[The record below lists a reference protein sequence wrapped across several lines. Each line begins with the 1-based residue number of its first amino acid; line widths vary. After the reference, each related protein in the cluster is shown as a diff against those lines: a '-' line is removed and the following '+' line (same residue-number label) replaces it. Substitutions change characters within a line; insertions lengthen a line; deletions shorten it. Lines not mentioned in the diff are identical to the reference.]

1 MTEEKKTNE
10 GVQRARRPYR
20 RAFKKNVEQK
30 TNQEVA
36 IDVNIEKKADT
47 RTPRKTTSRTAEV
60 KRENKRNTARN
71 MRGASQESKEAK
83 VVKTAEKS
91 NATEVTKTH
100 KNIKVAR
107 DRLKIIPLGGL
118 EEVGKNMTVFE
129 YGDDMI
135 LVDCGVAFPEDDM
148 LGVDLVIPDFSYLT
162 KNKEK
167 LRGMVITHG
176 HEDHIGSI
184 PYVLK
189 EVNMPIYSTR
199 LTLGLIKNKLEEH
212 KLVRSTSMK
221 CVKAGDVIKLG
232 KFQIE
237 FIRVNHSIAD
247 AVALAI
253 TTPVGTVVHTGD
265 FKVDYTPI
273 DGKQIDLARFAELG
287 KQGVLA
293 LMSDSTNAERE
304 GFTMSESSV
313 GKVFDSIFSG
323 CEKRIIVATFASN
336 IHRVQQIVNSAMK
349 NDRKVAICGR
359 SMENVMKVA
368 KDLGYLDIPEGVL
381 IDMDSID
388 EYAPHRL
395 VLITTG
401 SQGEEM
407 SGLSRMASGTH
418 RKVTI
423 TNRDL
428 VIISATPIPG
438 NEKLVSNVIDDL
450 FKIGA
455 EVIYHTLK
463 DIHVSGHACQEEQK
477 LILSLVKPKYFI
489 PVHGEFR
496 HLQAHA
502 ATAVK
507 VGVEPEN
514 CVMLTNGSV
523 LELDK
528 NFCKVTNTIPAGQ
541 ILVDGLGVGDVGNI
555 VLRDRQH
562 LSQDGLIIVVIA
574 MEGKTGTI
582 LAGPDVISRGFVYV
596 RESEDLMDAMRREIL
611 KDIEKIQVNGIKD
624 WSTIKNRIK
633 DTVHDFVYSKTRR
646 NPMVIPIISEV

>member
-1 MTEEKKTNE
+1 MTEEKKTSE
-10 GVQRARRPYR
+10 GTSRARRPYR
-20 RAFKKNVEQK
+20 RAFKKNAEQK
-30 TNQEVA
+30 TNQEVV
-36 IDVNIEKKADT
+36 IDVNIEKKTET
-47 RTPRKTTSRTAEV
+47 RTHRKTSTRTAEV

-148 LGVDLVIPDFSYLT
+148 LGVDLVIPDFAYLT

-507 VGVEPEN
+507 VGVEEEN

>member
-1 MTEEKKTNE
+1 MTEELKTNE
-10 GVQRARRPYR
+10 GASKARRPYH
-20 RAFKKNVEQK
+20 RAFKKRNDNGNKAPKKVDLKEKQKEIKIEIDNKVEKAQ
-30 TNQEVA
+30 V
-36 IDVNIEKKADT
+36 EKKTAQKVA
-47 RTPRKTTSRTAEV
+47 RKNTSKVEKKEV
-60 KRENKRNTARN
+60 KEIKKV
-71 MRGASQESKEAK
+71 EKKETKVSAK
-83 VVKTAEKS
+83 TPKIS
-91 NATEVTKTH
+91 
-100 KNIKVAR
+100 R

-148 LGVDLVIPDFSYLT
+148 LGVDLVIPDFTYLS
-162 KNKEK
+162 KNREK
-167 LRGMVITHG
+167 LKGMIITHG

-189 EVNMPIYSTR
+189 EVNTPVYGTR

-221 CVKAGDVIKLG
+221 CVKAGDIIKLG

-349 NDRKVAICGR
+349 NNRKVAICGR
-359 SMENVMKVA
+359 SMENVMNVA

-381 IDMDSID
+381 IDMDEID
-388 EYAPHRL
+388 DYAPNRL

-407 SGLSRMASGTH
+407 SGLSRMAAGTH
-418 RKVTI
+418 RRVTI

-507 VGVEPEN
+507 IGVEEEN
-514 CVMLTNGSV
+514 CVLLTNGSV

-528 NFCKVTNTIPAGQ
+528 NFCKVTGTIPAGQ

-596 RESEDLMDAMRREIL
+596 RESEDLMDAMRKEIL

>member
-1 MTEEKKTNE
+1 MTEELKANENAPKKVVRPFRRNNNRKKILNSTVAQQTATVSNE
-10 GVQRARRPYR
+10 EI
-20 RAFKKNVEQK
+20 KN
-30 TNQEVA
+30 
-36 IDVNIEKKADT
+36 
-47 RTPRKTTSRTAEV
+47 SEV
-60 KRENKRNTARN
+60 KEEIKEPKRNFRRTRRVAKKDKEN
-71 MRGASQESKEAK
+71 NANTEEKAVSVSELKTSKG
-83 VVKTAEKS
+83 
-91 NATEVTKTH
+91 
-100 KNIKVAR
+100 IKIAR

-129 YGDDMI
+129 YGNEMI
-135 LVDCGVAFPEDDM
+135 LVDCGVAFPEDEM
-148 LGVDLVIPDFSYLT
+148 LGVDLVIPDFTYLT

-167 LRGMVITHG
+167 LKSMVITHG

-189 EVNMPIYSTR
+189 EINVPIYATR

-221 CVKAGDVIKLG
+221 CVKAGDVITLG
-232 KFQIE
+232 NFKIE

-247 AVALAI
+247 SVALAI

-265 FKVDYTPI
+265 FKIDYTPI
-273 DGKQIDLARFAELG
+273 DGKLIDLARFAELG
-287 KQGVLA
+287 KKGVLA
-293 LMSDSTNAERE
+293 LMSDSTNSERP
-304 GFTMSESSV
+304 GYTMSESSV
-313 GKVFDSIFSG
+313 GKVFDGIFAD
-323 CEKRIIVATFASN
+323 CKKRIIVATFASN
-336 IHRVQQIVNSAMK
+336 IHRVQQVVNSAMK
-349 NDRKVAICGR
+349 NNRKVAICGR
-359 SMENVMKVA
+359 SMENVMNVA
-368 KDLGYLDIPEGVL
+368 IELGYLDIPEGVL
-381 IDMDSID
+381 IDID
-388 EYAPHRL
+388 EIDNYAPERL
-395 VLITTG
+395 TLITTG

-423 TNRDL
+423 TNQDL

-496 HLQAHA
+496 HLQAHGE
-502 ATAVK
+502 TAIK
-507 VGVEPEN
+507 VGVDPSN
-514 CVMLTNGSV
+514 VIMLANGKV

-528 NFCKVTNTIPAGQ
+528 NFCKVTGTVPAGQ

-574 MEGKTGTI
+574 MDNKTGKVM
-582 LAGPDVISRGFVYV
+582 AGPDVISRGFVYV
-596 RESEDLMDAMRREIL
+596 RESEDLMVGMRKEIL
-611 KDIEKIQVNGIKD
+611 KDIEKIQESGIKD
-624 WSTIKNRIK
+624 WSTIKNTIR
-633 DTVHDFVYSKTRR
+633 DTVHDFVFSKTRR
-646 NPMVIPIISEV
+646 NPMIIPIISEINE

>member
-1 MTEEKKTNE
+1 MTEEKKTSE
-10 GVQRARRPYR
+10 GTSRARRPYR
-20 RAFKKNVEQK
+20 RAFKKNAEQK
-30 TNQEVA
+30 TNQEVV
-36 IDVNIEKKADT
+36 IDVNIEKKTET
-47 RTPRKTTSRTAEV
+47 RTPRKTSTRTAEV

-148 LGVDLVIPDFSYLT
+148 LGVDLVIPDFAYLT

-507 VGVEPEN
+507 VGVEEEN